1 MRLLGRAFRAVV
13 GRGAILAALAAACAV
28 SGPVEIDTK
37 TDACAVCRMSIDT
50 LAHAGEI
57 ITADG
62 AVRKFDSLGCLIDDY
77 REARTANRQLT
88 GVWAIDYPTK
98 RWVKAEDAHYA
109 IANLATDHMGFGVA
123 ASATRGGALKI
134 AGGDRAKVVDW
145 QGLLAY
151 RK

>member
-1 MRLLGRAFRAVV
+1 MRLVERPFGAAV
-13 GRGAILAALAAACAV
+13 GRWLILALFAAACAV
-28 SGPVEIDTK
+28 SGPVDIDTK

-57 ITADG
+57 VTAAG

-77 REARTANRQLT
+77 REARTVNRQLT
-88 GVWAIDYPTK
+88 GVWAIDYTTK

-123 ASATRGGALKI
+123 ASATREGALKLV
-134 AGGDRAKVVDW
+134 GGDRAKVVDW

>member
-1 MRLLGRAFRAVV
+1 MRREF
-13 GRGAILAALAAACAV
+13 AILGVAALAACAV
-28 SGPVEIDTK
+28 SGPVDIDTK

-57 ITADG
+57 VTADG
-62 AVRKFDSLGCLIDDY
+62 AVRKFDSLGCLIDEY
-77 REARTANRQLT
+77 RETRAANRRLT
-88 GVWAIDYPTK
+88 LVWVIDYATR
-98 RWVKAEDAHYA
+98 RWVKAEEAHYA

-123 ASATRGGALKI
+123 ASATRDGALKLG
-134 AGGDRAKVVDW
+134 GGDAAKVVNW